1 LSSTTERRAQR
12 GQILILFAGGLAA
25 IMIVAA
31 LAFDV
36 GMMLVERRA
45 QQNTADAA
53 ALHAARYVLI
63 GGNAPGVL
71 CPGPTEPASAN
82 PAVRAACALAYAN
95 EYGNEAAETVRVHI
109 PPVHGTYAGLPG
121 FVEVEIDAA
130 RPSIFGGILG
140 RALWDVGVY
149 SVAGNQEGVTFSF
162 GMLALNRTECKALQ
176 VSGSGVV
183 LSNANI
189 HSNST
194 GADCDGSPIGFS
206 RTGGGT
212 LIVDAKDAVCRSA
225 SLIQDQ
231 GSGEMKCSQSPNTFG
246 LPDPLLALQA
256 PIKPPAVVPPPNE
269 DQGTPALIPVGHSD
283 VPPKNCPGTNDTVKP
298 ASPFTETQTSGCEVD
313 KAWIFGPGLYPAGI
327 SVKGPNA
334 VAYLLPGIY
343 WIGGG
348 GFSTSNGGSVI
359 SVESASNLT
368 GATCDSKQ
376 VCTGGG
382 GVLIYNSKLP
392 TKAAGPVTL
401 GGGGATLRLMPYEI
415 PFKDTT
421 IDLVLFQDR
430 EVCLT
435 VKLNGSSA
443 NASFV
448 RGIVYVP
455 CGEVQVNGSTS
466 EFTVDQVISDTFKIN
481 GSGGTIN
488 VLRND
493 GVDAEIS
500 GIGLVE

>member
-1 LSSTTERRAQR
+1 LSSTTECRAQR

-82 PAVRAACALAYAN
+82 AAVRAACALAYAN
-95 EYGNEAAETVRVHI
+95 EYGDEIAETVRVHI
-109 PPVHGTYAGLPG
+109 PPVHGIYAGLSG

-149 SVAGNQEGVTFSF
+149 SVAGNQEGITFSF

-176 VSGSGVV
+176 ISGSGVV
-183 LSNANI
+183 NSWSNI

-194 GADCDGSPIGFS
+194 GSDCSGDQIGFS

-212 LIVDAKDAVCRSA
+212 LYVYADDAVCRSA
-225 SLIQDQ
+225 GEIQDQ
-231 GSGEMKCSQSPNTFG
+231 GSGSMNCDPSENAFG
-246 LPDPLLALQA
+246 LPDPLMALQA
-256 PIKPPAVVPPPNE
+256 P
-269 DQGTPALIPVGHSD
+269 GLPALPPDLVPVGHSD
-283 VPPKNCPGTNDTVKP
+283 AIPGHCPGTTVSNKP
-298 ASPFTETQTSGCEVD
+298 FSATQSKSCEID
-313 KAWIFGPGLYPAGI
+313 RAWILGPGLYPGGI
-327 SVKGPNA
+327 SIKGPDA

-348 GFSTSNGGSVI
+348 GFSTSNNGSAI

-368 GATCDSKQ
+368 GAICDANQK
-376 VCTGGG
+376 CTGGG

-392 TKAAGPVTL
+392 TAAAGPVTL
-401 GGGGATLRLMPYEI
+401 GGGGATLRLMPYNY
-415 PFKDTT
+415 PFQDTT

-466 EFTVDQVISDTFKIN
+466 EFTVDQVIADTFKIN
-481 GSGGTIN
+481 GSEGTIN
-488 VLRND
+488 VLRDD